1 LFGYPHDYNVA
12 NGSAYV
18 IFGSSSLGT
27 LERWVTPAPNGTN
40 GVQFNCPSS
49 ANTSWGETYG
59 SYELAEHTLDIMD
72 LNGDGINDVVIGVR
86 QGSVTGSNQE
96 GYVYVYFGKSSGWNS
111 PYELSTIY

>member
-1 LFGYPHDYNVA
+1 
-12 NGSAYV
+12 
-18 IFGSSSLGT
+18 
-27 LERWVTPAPNGTN
+27 
-40 GVQFNCPSS
+40 
-49 ANTSWGETYG
+49 
-59 SYELAEHTLDIMD
+59 MD